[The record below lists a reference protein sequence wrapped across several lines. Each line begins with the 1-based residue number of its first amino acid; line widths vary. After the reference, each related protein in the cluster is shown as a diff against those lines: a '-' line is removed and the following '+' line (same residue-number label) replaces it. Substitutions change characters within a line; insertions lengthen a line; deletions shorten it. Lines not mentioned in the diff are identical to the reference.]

1 MKFEFSKATT
11 QSLLKAVTLINK
23 KETGWGMIQLVKP
36 LPYKYED
43 LSLILRHCVVGQ

>member
-23 KETGWGMIQLVKP
+23 QETGWGMTQLVNL

-43 LSLILRHCVVGQ
+43 MSLILRHCM